1 MSHFLSFSRSLS
13 LSLLIYLS
21 THLPIYLS
29 TFLPIY
35 LPIHLSI
42 DLSEHQLRKWVGKW
56 REWRRKGAST
66 HWNAMYITSHSSCH
80 FPCFPCVPHGFTAGL
95 CASKLLASI
104 HADENAWCHWGFTR
118 GSPTD
123 FVMFIWQTLV
133 GGIPTPLK
141 KYEYVSWDDDIPNLW
156 KVIKAMFQST
166 NQPFL
171 GTIHRPCSW
180 AHSFSAP
187 QQQRMTFQSLHLV
200 LSDGHIFCPRFA
212 HFTPSWPWLVGGWPT
227 PLKNMSSSV
236 GMIIPNIW
244 KIKSHVPNHQS
255 ADIHF

>member
-1 MSHFLSFSRSLS
+1 MCIYIYICIDDHCNGDIVWTSIILSRYYRVCLTFFLSPV

-80 FPCFPCVPHGFTAGL
+80 FPCFPCVPHGFTAWL

-104 HADENAWCHWGFTR
+104 HADENAWCQWGFTR

-123 FVMFIWQTLV
+123 FVTFIWQTLV

-141 KYEYVSWDDDIPNLW
+141 
-156 KVIKAMFQST
+156 
-166 NQPFL
+166 
-171 GTIHRPCSW
+171 
-180 AHSFSAP
+180 
-187 QQQRMTFQSLHLV
+187 
-200 LSDGHIFCPRFA
+200 
-212 HFTPSWPWLVGGWPT
+212 
-227 PLKNMSSSV
+227 NMNMSV
-236 GMIIPNIW
+236 GMMTFSIYG
-244 KIKSHVPNHQS
+244 KS
-255 ADIHF
+255 